1 MAKYTKAPRGA
12 QGESGWKYWASLYCP
27 EHAAALP
34 DIDPEGNE
42 KSPVF
47 WSDEAGARSFC
58 AEDTCDLQLD
68 VDFYRCDLTD
78 AYPEH
83 FADCDGG
90 DVCEW
95 TPPEG

>member
-47 WSDEAGARSFC
+47 
-58 AEDTCDLQLD
+58 
-68 VDFYRCDLTD
+68 
-78 AYPEH
+78 
-83 FADCDGG
+83 
-90 DVCEW
+90 
-95 TPPEG
+95 